1 MNMTDNIFD
10 FGDVDPIDIVE
21 SLAEHYKWDFDRIAQ
36 DQITMLIEGG
46 WRTYSLSLAWCEF
59 DETLKFIC
67 SFDLKPPER
76 RHSNLYEILNLANE
90 KSWLGFFTFSSE
102 NNLMIFRYSMNLNG
116 GAEDSANL
124 IDSLVDN
131 AITTCERFYPAFQ
144 LTCWGQEAPKNAINV
159 AFGETYGTA

>member
-1 MNMTDNIFD
+1 MTDNIFD

-76 RHSNLYEILNLANE
+76 RHSNLYEILEPLLDDLNTPGYIAKLHQLYSKAVKGNDLD
-90 KSWLGFFTFSSE
+90 KK
-102 NNLMIFRYSMNLNG
+102 IFNQAHNTLYN
-116 GAEDSANL
+116 
-124 IDSLVDN
+124 
-131 AITTCERFYPAFQ
+131 YAF
-144 LTCWGQEAPKNAINV
+144 
-159 AFGETYGTA
+159 